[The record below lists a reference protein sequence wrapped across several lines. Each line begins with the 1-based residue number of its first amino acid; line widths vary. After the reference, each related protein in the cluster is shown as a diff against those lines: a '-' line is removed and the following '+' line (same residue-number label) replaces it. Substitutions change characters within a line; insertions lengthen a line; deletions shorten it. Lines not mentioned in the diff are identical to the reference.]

1 MTENR
6 EVANITDVITIL
18 VSFSIKN
25 ANFFFITMSITN
37 TKVFFI
43 AMSMTMTDVFVIR
56 RTITMTYVFV
66 VTTRSGRLPYTGYKG
81 QPGSKIGGAGHSKQ
95 AIN

>member
-25 ANFFFITMSITN
+25 ANFFFITMSMTGCGV
-37 TKVFFI
+37 KVASQTVKSI
-43 AMSMTMTDVFVIR
+43 KL
-56 RTITMTYVFV
+56 
-66 VTTRSGRLPYTGYKG
+66 G
-81 QPGSKIGGAGHSKQ
+81 
-95 AIN
+95 

>member
-25 ANFFFITMSITN
+25 ANFFFITMSMTM
-37 TKVFFI
+37 TYVFVVT
-43 AMSMTMTDVFVIR
+43 MSMTMTDVFVIR
-56 RTITMTYVFV
+56 TTITMTYVFV

-81 QPGSKIGGAGHSKQ
+81 QPASKIGGAGHSKQ
-95 AIN
+95 ANN

>member
-6 EVANITDVITIL
+6 EVRNITDVITIL

-25 ANFFFITMSITN
+25 ASL
-37 TKVFFI
+37 FFI

-95 AIN
+95 ANN

>member
-6 EVANITDVITIL
+6 EVRNITDVITIL
-18 VSFSIKN
+18 VSFSIEN
-25 ANFFFITMSITN
+25 ANFFFIT
-37 TKVFFI
+37 
-43 AMSMTMTDVFVIR
+43 MSMTMTDVFVIR

-81 QPGSKIGGAGHSKQ
+81 QPASKIGGAGHSKQ
-95 AIN
+95 ANN

>member
-66 VTTRSGRLPYTGYKG
+66 VTTRSGGFH
-81 QPGSKIGGAGHSKQ
+81 IGAIKARQQEHSEL
-95 AIN
+95 ANT

>member
-6 EVANITDVITIL
+6 DVANITDVITIL

-25 ANFFFITMSITN
+25 ANFFFITMS
-37 TKVFFI
+37 
-43 AMSMTMTDVFVIR
+43 MTMTDVFVIR
-56 RTITMTYVFV
+56 TTITMTYVFV

-81 QPGSKIGGAGHSKQ
+81 QPASKIGGAGHSKQ
-95 AIN
+95 ANN